1 MWHIH
6 TYSTDNV
13 IKSFHKD
20 VLFYVLLYFNN
31 QQTPSQT
38 KAFLCA
44 CGPVC
49 VSVSSKF
56 PSFCVTVIDPAVSL
70 SLASVRTC
78 SLAWKSFELS
88 QVELMAAYHKIPRP
102 RVWRPIL
109 KHHTQKHP
117 YIHTNVH
124 FNASWSTAV
133 LISLNWLLVWLP
145 LNWATEDQGITPK
158 GHLNATTIQD
168 LIWWIHFNA
177 WLMSASK

>member
-1 MWHIH
+1 MWSCAFVEQRGNEHSSKFTNNLITSVELLWFSKIYTEIWHIH

-44 CGPVC
+44 CGLVC

-56 PSFCVTVIDPAVSL
+56 PPFCVTGIDPAVSL

-109 KHHTQKHP
+109 KHHTKTSV
-117 YIHTNVH
+117 HTH
-124 FNASWSTAV
+124 
-133 LISLNWLLVWLP
+133 
-145 LNWATEDQGITPK
+145 
-158 GHLNATTIQD
+158 
-168 LIWWIHFNA
+168 
-177 WLMSASK
+177 